1 MAKAM
6 HYATGLATMKANVMN
21 QYKDSRELAFLIIKR
36 VLDEGITL
44 EQAIDTFSNDMAP
57 VDRGFI
63 RNLVAT
69 TIRRLG
75 QLDRIIDH
83 STQKK
88 LGNTQMATRHVLRL
102 GICQLLFAN
111 VPSHAAVNTSVNI
124 VERHVTKKLQYLKK
138 MVNAVLRKI
147 DRDRDSL
154 LKKFGNSRLN
164 IPKWILERWDTRYG
178 PNEVKEIISQILV
191 EAPLDIAIKPDQD
204 IKYWARQMQASL
216 LPMGGLRLEKAGNI
230 KELPAFQKG
239 IWWVQDIAAQLPV
252 HLLSASKGDE
262 VLDLCAAPGG
272 KALQSAAKGSNVT
285 AVDISLKRLERLK
298 ENMKRLSL
306 DVKVIHSD
314 VLTYE
319 PKSRWDY
326 ILLDAPCTSTGTIRR
341 HPEILRSPRQAMI
354 EEMSRIQ
361 RDMLDK
367 AAELLN
373 PGGTLVYCVCSME
386 SEEGP
391 DQIKAL
397 LKRHGTLKRK
407 EIKAKELPGLERAIL
422 NTGDVQTLP
431 HYYKGGMDGFF
442 ISRLTKKEGN

>member
-1 MAKAM
+1 M
-6 HYATGLATMKANVMN
+6 HYVTGLTTMKANVMS
-21 QYKDSRELAFLIIKR
+21 QHKDSRELAFLILKKI
-36 VLDEGITL
+36 LDEGTTL
-44 EQAIDTFSNDMAP
+44 EKAIDMFSKDMAP

-88 LGNTQMATRHVLRL
+88 LGNTQMAIRHVLRL

-111 VPSHAAVNTSVNI
+111 VPAHAAVNTSVNI
-124 VERHVTKKLQYLKK
+124 VERRVTKKLQYLKK

-164 IPKWILERWDTRYG
+164 IPKWMLERWDTRYG
-178 PNEVKEIISQILV
+178 PNEVKEIINQILV
-191 EAPLDIAIKPDQD
+191 EAPLDFALKPDED
-204 IKYWARQMQASL
+204 IKYWANEMCASL
-216 LPMGGLRLEKAGNI
+216 LPTGGLRLKKAGNV
-230 KELPAFQKG
+230 KELPAFDKG

-252 HLLSASKGDE
+252 HLLTAGQGDE

-285 AVDISLKRLERLK
+285 AVDISSKRLERLK
-298 ENMKRLSL
+298 ENMERLSL

-314 VLTYE
+314 VLAYE
-319 PKSRWDY
+319 PINSWDY

-341 HPEILRSPRQAMI
+341 HPEILRSPRQEMI
-354 EEMSRIQ
+354 SEVSRIQ
-361 RDMLDK
+361 SEMLDK
-367 AAELLN
+367 AVELLN
-373 PGGTLVYCVCSME
+373 PGGTLIYCVCSME
-386 SEEGP
+386 AEEGP

-407 EIKAKELPGLERAIL
+407 EVTAKELPRFERAL
-422 NTGDVQTLP
+422 LKTGDVQTLP
-431 HYYKGGMDGFF
+431 HYYKDGMDGFF
-442 ISRLTKKEGN
+442 ISRLTKSKATK